1 MLASL
6 KTKLDIRQQ
15 QLEQHQRKI
24 ADVTR
29 LIEDNVRHRDQLV
42 ANASAVNGAIEEL
55 TELIAALEPPNDL
68 AAATT

>member
-6 KTKLDIRQQ
+6 KTKLDLRQQ

-42 ANASAVNGAIEEL
+42 ANANAVNGAIEEL

-68 AAATT
+68 AAAAA